1 MVQVVPQVRI
11 EIGQGRMSVV
21 VWKLAL
27 VGVLTLAASARAAEW
42 KEEDFAHK
50 EAHPYVV
57 LPSKDLHVAET
68 VIGNVRFYRAAKG
81 DTFLD
86 LARFFG
92 LGYNEIRDANPGV
105 DEWMPP
111 ESQAVILPTAWIL
124 PQGDYQGVVVNIP
137 EMRLYYFHPRK
148 GDSPLLV
155 TTYPLGLG
163 RDDWRTPQGKF
174 KITEKT
180 VNPRWVIPES
190 IKQERIKNYGST
202 EDFIEGGAPDN
213 PLGKYR
219 LRLTLPL
226 VGIHSTNIPWGV
238 GMQVSHGCV
247 RLYPEDMDKLFPII
261 PVGTPGEFLY
271 QPVKIGARGGR
282 IYAEVSPDIYGYVPA
297 LYREAVR
304 IVGGLGWAARV
315 DERRLRRAVEEQSG
329 VPLDITAGAGDQD
342 IKEEDLR
349 KARERG
355 PAALPSDR
363 GPAVLPSDRG

>member
-1 MVQVVPQVRI
+1 MVAGVRFGSGW
-11 EIGQGRMSVV
+11 EKVSSFLC
-21 VWKLAL
+21 KLAFL
-27 VGVLTLAASARAAEW
+27 GALTLAGAARAAEW
-42 KEEDFAHK
+42 REEDFAHK
-50 EAHPYVV
+50 QAHPYVV
-57 LPSKDLHVAET
+57 MPGKDLRVAES

-105 DEWMPP
+105 DEWLPP
-111 ESQAVILPTAWIL
+111 ENQAVILPTAWIL
-124 PQGDYQGVVVNIP
+124 PQSDYQGIVVNVP
-137 EMRLYYFHPRK
+137 EMRLYYYHPRQND
-148 GDSPLLV
+148 GPLLV

-163 RDDWRTPQGKF
+163 RDDWRTPLGKF

-190 IKQERIKNYGST
+190 IKQERIRNYGST
-202 EDFIEGGAPDN
+202 EDFIEGGDPEN

-219 LRLTLPL
+219 LRLSLPL
-226 VGIHSTNIPWGV
+226 VGIHGTNIPWGV

-247 RLYPEDMDKLFPII
+247 RLYPEDMEKFFPLI

-304 IVGGLGWAARV
+304 IVSGLGWAARV

-342 IKEEDLR
+342 IKEEDLGKSR
-349 KARERG
+349 DRSVFV
-355 PAALPSDR
+355 PQPDR
-363 GPAVLPSDRG
+363 G